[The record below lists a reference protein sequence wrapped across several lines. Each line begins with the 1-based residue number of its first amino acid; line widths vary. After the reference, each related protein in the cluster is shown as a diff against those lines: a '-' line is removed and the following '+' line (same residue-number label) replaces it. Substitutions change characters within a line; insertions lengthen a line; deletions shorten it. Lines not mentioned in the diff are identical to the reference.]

1 MRWLT
6 IMAAWLW
13 IMAVAGCGGSSDDA
27 ADAMLDR
34 AYGYRYRNLDST
46 MSLAA
51 RCHDAPGVSGRSR
64 GEALNEMAF
73 VSIARMDYAEAERLL
88 AEVEEATRDD
98 VERAVAHIQM
108 MRVCQRQ
115 SRNKDFYIYKSSAW
129 DHLNAAD
136 NRRGL
141 LTRRQRQRLE
151 FARSEKAI
159 VESAYYYYVGLDSLS
174 RHSIAG
180 IDPGGTIAK
189 DTAQLLSYYYYMG
202 SGGLVVDS
210 TPQAVAEREFNL
222 LLRCYLLSRQMD
234 FAYWEANAMQ
244 GLCEHLLRR
253 DDRERLAQEFP
264 KEIDFINT
272 GNVSLDSLPADLAR
286 RSLRTFMDY
295 GDTYQTAGAY
305 RTLAECLWQSADYEG
320 ALDVL
325 NTAIGRDSAIM
336 QAPDLVA
343 SICEQFSLT
352 YSALDMKAESDR
364 YRNLFLD
371 MQEQTR
377 QDRKLE
383 ARAEQLSRSAMQLNI
398 VMAVCALALVV
409 VAVAVVVLALRW
421 GRRSRTTLRERLDDL
436 RERTELSEQEC
447 RSNKQRNLEQRAKVA
462 LVGEITPLINR
473 ICHEL
478 DLLNERD
485 EAPELRKE
493 RMDYVAE
500 LAAKINEY
508 NAVLTD
514 WIQIRQGRLRLHIES
529 FGLSGLF
536 DTVKSNAPEVERG
549 GVTLEVKPTDS
560 IVKADRTLTL
570 FMLNTMIDNARRFT
584 HKGDSIT
591 VASRE
596 MEDCV
601 EISVSDTG
609 DGMTR
614 DTLDSLFCHTAIR
627 REYDGHGFGLLNC
640 KGIIEHYRKTSQ
652 LFAVCQIAAESQVG
666 QGTSVKFRLPKG
678 IKRTM
683 AVGLFLLGVATGSN
697 AADDAALRRAA
708 DYADSTITCNIRGDY
723 RASLAYAD
731 SCIFCLNNHYFGGH
745 RSGTRVMTVSD
756 VSPSDAA
763 ELQWWRDG
771 EPTDFQAILTVR
783 NEMAVA
789 ALALHEW
796 DLYAY
801 NNKVYAQLFRL
812 VSTDK
817 TLEQY
822 VGRLKK
828 IETRKN
834 IAVAILLAG
843 LLIVLPLCCYL
854 LYRRRK
860 KAVAAAQE
868 AIVEAAEK
876 LHSAE
881 MQRDKYYINNS
892 VMDNCLSTLKHET
905 MFYPSR
911 LCALIADSSSPDA
924 AQLRNIAQYYKEIF
938 WQLSQMAASQTI
950 VERNVD
956 SHMLDYMVQ
965 LVAQLGGDLG
975 AVEFAADNNTYSTMR
990 IPFPRMAFDSGLPQR
1005 LFSPSTADVRFIM
1018 LRQAVRELGEKL
1030 GARAC
1035 GVSAAR
1041 ADGHTVVSITLT
1053 KKIMERLRSL
1063 LPTETIK
1070 QK

>member
-627 REYDGHGFGLLNC
+627 RPRIRTSELQGNNRALPQDEPAFRRVPDCGGEPSGAGDKREVPPAEGHKADYGGRAVPPRR
-640 KGIIEHYRKTSQ
+640 GYRLECRRRCGSATRRRLCRQ
-652 LFAVCQIAAESQVG
+652 YHNLQYPW
-666 QGTSVKFRLPKG
+666 RLPRISG
-678 IKRTM
+678 
-683 AVGLFLLGVATGSN
+683 
-697 AADDAALRRAA
+697 LRRQLHLLPEQPLF
-708 DYADSTITCNIRGDY
+708 R
-723 RASLAYAD
+723 RASQWNARDDSLRRLAFRRRRTAMVARRRAYR
-731 SCIFCLNNHYFGGH
+731 L
-745 RSGTRVMTVSD
+745 
-756 VSPSDAA
+756 PSHPNRA
-763 ELQWWRDG
+763 QRDG
-771 EPTDFQAILTVR
+771 R
-783 NEMAVA
+783 
-789 ALALHEW
+789 
-796 DLYAY
+796 
-801 NNKVYAQLFRL
+801 
-812 VSTDK
+812 
-817 TLEQY
+817 
-822 VGRLKK
+822 G
-828 IETRKN
+828 
-834 IAVAILLAG
+834 G
-843 LLIVLPLCCYL
+843 
-854 LYRRRK
+854 
-860 KAVAAAQE
+860 
-868 AIVEAAEK
+868 
-876 LHSAE
+876 
-881 MQRDKYYINNS
+881 
-892 VMDNCLSTLKHET
+892 
-905 MFYPSR
+905 SR
-911 LCALIADSSSPDA
+911 A
-924 AQLRNIAQYYKEIF
+924 
-938 WQLSQMAASQTI
+938 
-950 VERNVD
+950 
-956 SHMLDYMVQ
+956 
-965 LVAQLGGDLG
+965 
-975 AVEFAADNNTYSTMR
+975 
-990 IPFPRMAFDSGLPQR
+990 PRMGSIR
-1005 LFSPSTADVRFIM
+1005 L
-1018 LRQAVRELGEKL
+1018 
-1030 GARAC
+1030 
-1035 GVSAAR
+1035 
-1041 ADGHTVVSITLT
+1041 
-1053 KKIMERLRSL
+1053 
-1063 LPTETIK
+1063 
-1070 QK
+1070 